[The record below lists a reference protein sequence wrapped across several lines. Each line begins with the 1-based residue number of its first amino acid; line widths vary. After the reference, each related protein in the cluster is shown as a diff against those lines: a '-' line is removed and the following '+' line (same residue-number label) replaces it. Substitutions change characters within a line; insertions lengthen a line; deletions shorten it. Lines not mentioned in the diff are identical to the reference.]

1 MTEDPDAPQSPL
13 RIRAYAAATD
23 LGLDRNERVEL
34 SEMLLKIDVSSW
46 RALTE
51 EQMQRVADA
60 LEGARL
66 VAVLR
71 QLRA

>member
-1 MTEDPDAPQSPL
+1 MTEDEPQSPL

-23 LGLDRNERVEL
+23 LELDRTERVEL
-34 SEMLLKIDVSSW
+34 AEWLLKIDVSSW

-60 LEGARL
+60 LEGARI
-66 VAVLR
+66 VDVLR
-71 QLRA
+71 RQRP

>member
-1 MTEDPDAPQSPL
+1 MDMTEDEPQSPL